1 MPFILY
7 LQGGPG
13 FPSPRVSAPP
23 GGWMKVALDSFRV
36 LLFDQRGTGRSTPA
50 TPQHILSIGSPEAQA
65 EYMSHFR
72 ADSIVNDCEIVRD
85 KIAGGKRLTLI
96 GQSFGGF
103 CMLRYLSAYPD
114 AIERC
119 LFTCGLAPVG
129 KPVEEVYRAT
139 FKRME
144 KRNARFYRRYP
155 DEIEN
160 VRDLVRI
167 LHTSPAKLPRGG
179 TLTAR
184 RFLSLGLMLGSGA
197 GLEKLHDLLEL
208 AKAPGAPAGE
218 LPELFLRGVDD
229 AEAFSTNPIYWLL
242 HESIYCDGPGSAS
255 AWAAERVQASLPAFD
270 YTQRL
275 DKGAE
280 PILFTG
286 EMVYKWMGED
296 YSALRCCAA
305 RSLQPTLTAAPAEGR
320 SLAPQAARPGRGA
333 AGKQG

>member
-1 MPFILY
+1 M
-7 LQGGPG
+7 
-13 FPSPRVSAPP
+13 
-23 GGWMKVALDSFRV
+23 
-36 LLFDQRGTGRSTPA
+36 
-50 TPQHILSIGSPEAQA
+50 
-65 EYMSHFR
+65 
-72 ADSIVNDCEIVRD
+72 
-85 KIAGGKRLTLI
+85 
-96 GQSFGGF
+96 
-103 CMLRYLSAYPD
+103 
-114 AIERC
+114 
-119 LFTCGLAPVG
+119 
-129 KPVEEVYRAT
+129 
-139 FKRME
+139 
-144 KRNARFYRRYP
+144 
-155 DEIEN
+155 
-160 VRDLVRI
+160 
-167 LHTSPAKLPRGG
+167 
-179 TLTAR
+179 
-184 RFLSLGLMLGSGA
+184 
-197 GLEKLHDLLEL
+197 
-208 AKAPGAPAGE
+208 
-218 LPELFLRGVDD
+218 RGVDD

>member
-1 MPFILY
+1 
-7 LQGGPG
+7 
-13 FPSPRVSAPP
+13 
-23 GGWMKVALDSFRV
+23 MKVALDSFRV

-144 KRNARFYRRYP
+144 KRNARFYRPWTSDVRLFSCFTSNTNPNTNPSSTSNSNSNTNPSTNTNTNPNTNPTP
-155 DEIEN
+155 DA
-160 VRDLVRI
+160 
-167 LHTSPAKLPRGG
+167 T
-179 TLTAR
+179 TAR
-184 RFLSLGLMLGSGA
+184 QPK
-197 GLEKLHDLLEL
+197 E
-208 AKAPGAPAGE
+208 
-218 LPELFLRGVDD
+218 
-229 AEAFSTNPIYWLL
+229 
-242 HESIYCDGPGSAS
+242 
-255 AWAAERVQASLPAFD
+255 
-270 YTQRL
+270 
-275 DKGAE
+275 
-280 PILFTG
+280 TG
-286 EMVYKWMGED
+286 IET
-296 YSALRCCAA
+296 ALRF
-305 RSLQPTLTAAPAEGR
+305 PAESQR
-320 SLAPQAARPGRGA
+320 NARF
-333 AGKQG
+333 

>member
-1 MPFILY
+1 
-7 LQGGPG
+7 
-13 FPSPRVSAPP
+13 
-23 GGWMKVALDSFRV
+23 MKVALDSFRV

-255 AWAAERVQASLPAFD
+255 AWAAERARAGVAPGLRLHATAGQGRRADSLHRRDGLQMDGGGLLSP
-270 YTQRL
+270 
-275 DKGAE
+275 
-280 PILFTG
+280 P
-286 EMVYKWMGED
+286 V
-296 YSALRCCAA
+296 LRCPLPPAHTHSSA
-305 RSLQPTLTAAPAEGR
+305 RRRPLACPAGR
-320 SLAPQAARPGRGA
+320 SPRPRSCWQTRLTGRSCTTSTTSARATPSAAH
-333 AGKQG
+333 